1 MDEPLQII
9 APVYDSADEY
19 RPEPEPEP
27 APLSWCDGGVR
38 IGIHTSIAGDIAE
51 SLESAQ
57 KLGCNALQ
65 IFSASPRMWPRGG
78 SRIGEA
84 DAARF
89 RARRVELALGPLV
102 IHANYLINLA
112 SPDRVMRTR
121 SIQAL
126 HDELVRAIMLGA
138 DFLVVH
144 PGAGLGKD
152 TATAISEAAQ
162 ALRQAARGIRFGAG
176 SFREMHRGG
185 LRVLIENTSGMGTA
199 IGSRFEE
206 LRAILDGV
214 PDLPIGVCIDT
225 AHAHAAGYDICSEAG
240 LRQTI
245 AALDRIIGLERVALI
260 HVNDSK
266 TPFASKVDR
275 HAHIGR
281 GTIGLE
287 AFRRILTHPR
297 LSAGLA
303 EGLPGRAFILEVPI
317 DAAGDDRRN
326 VRAVWELAGVP
337 RKLAPAAKKGFSTV
351 REARSGARAAAHGG
365 NAAEPAP
372 ATGAQPG
379 AAVGQRPAAV
389 KAGTGLA
396 SAKEAGVRAE
406 VPTKAPVNTS
416 SQASAKPPVNTSS
429 QAPSGAPSGAGSSVP
444 SKVPSSAP
452 ARAPAK
458 VSGKSSG
465 KVSSRVRPR
474 TGTTARKVR
483 PKRKG

>member
-1 MDEPLQII
+1 
-9 APVYDSADEY
+9 
-19 RPEPEPEP
+19 
-27 APLSWCDGGVR
+27 
-38 IGIHTSIAGDIAE
+38 
-51 SLESAQ
+51 
-57 KLGCNALQ
+57 
-65 IFSASPRMWPRGG
+65 
-78 SRIGEA
+78 
-84 DAARF
+84 
-89 RARRVELALGPLV
+89 
-102 IHANYLINLA
+102 
-112 SPDRVMRTR
+112 
-121 SIQAL
+121 
-126 HDELVRAIMLGA
+126 MLGA

-144 PGAGLGKD
+144 PGAGVGKH

-176 SFREMHRGG
+176 PFRDMHRGG

-240 LRQTI
+240 LTQTI
-245 AALDRIIGLERVALI
+245 AALDRIIGLDRVALI

-266 TPFASKVDR
+266 TPFGSRVDR
-275 HAHIGR
+275 HAHIGL

-297 LSAGLA
+297 LSAGVA

-337 RKLAPAAKKGFSTV
+337 RKLAPAAKKGFSMV
-351 REARSGARAAAHGG
+351 RDARGGARAIAHVR
-365 NAAEPAP
+365 NAAVPAP
-372 ATGAQPG
+372 VTAPQPG
-379 AAVGQRPAAV
+379 AELGTRRAAA
-389 KAGTGLA
+389 KAGSA
-396 SAKEAGVRAE
+396 SAKESGVQAE
-406 VPTKAPVNTS
+406 VPAKAPVSAPVKVPVRAPVKVPVRAPVKVPVRAPFSVS
-416 SQASAKPPVNTSS
+416 SN
-429 QAPSGAPSGAGSSVP
+429 APSGV
-444 SKVPSSAP
+444 P

-458 VSGKSSG
+458 LSSKLSGKL
-465 KVSSRVRPR
+465 SSRVRLR
-474 TGTTARKVR
+474 TGTAARKAR